1 MTGLENEHD
10 PGSLWSLKEGEGE
23 DMCATGEKIRCGST
37 VRLEHMSTARNLHS
51 HKFDSPV
58 SGRQE
63 ISAFGENGE
72 GDTGD
77 NWELECESG
86 DEYLRGGRP
95 FFLKHADTG
104 IYLYADSRSMFD
116 HNNCRRCP
124 ILGQSEISG
133 AEGRTRN
140 ALWAVHSGYF
150 FPPD

>member
-1 MTGLENEHD
+1 MGYFLHSHAITYGSGSQQQSVTGLENEHD
-10 PGSLWSLKEGEGE
+10 TGSLWSLKEGEGE

-86 DEYLRGGRP
+86 DEYLRAGGP
-95 FFLKHADTG
+95 SSSST
-104 IYLYADSRSMFD
+104 
-116 HNNCRRCP
+116 
-124 ILGQSEISG
+124 
-133 AEGRTRN
+133 RTREFICTQTR
-140 ALWAVHSGYF
+140 APCSITTTVAAAPF
-150 FPPD
+150 